1 MIYKIE
7 KNVPIPK
14 GNISKLAVEMQVNDS
29 VFFDDHDKK
38 GRSRG
43 DALMAQLRKLSRQ
56 GTTRSVEGGYRVWRV
71 K

>member
-7 KNVPIPK
+7 KNIPIPTAHVRQ
-14 GNISKLAVEMQVNDS
+14 LAADMQVNDS
-29 VFFDDHDKK
+29 VFFDDCDRK

-56 GTTRSVEGGYRVWRV
+56 GTTRSVEGGYRVWRI